1 MKRILQVFAVACL
14 AAVLAAGCTNM
25 ETNRVGEQVSIH
37 MPVYIQ
43 PDVEVQNE
51 RVSGSATVH
60 CVLGLFCWGPD
71 SWAVGL
77 NYGTSSF
84 QLGNDLVTL
93 PNELLPVV
101 SASETLARNAAAYD
115 AASKSSADILLAPQ
129 YVLTTDWYFFY
140 KRVKCEVKGFPG
152 VLKSVKVVE
161 PPSCPAAKGC
171 RPPCEG
177 KAMPCKPAEPAKPA
191 EAPKP

>member
-1 MKRILQVFAVACL
+1 MKKVWQMAAVAGL

-77 NYGTSSF
+77 NYGTAGF
-84 QLGNDLVTL
+84 QLGADLVRFS
-93 PNELLPVV
+93 NELLPVV
-101 SASETLARNAAAYD
+101 STSEALARNAAAYD
-115 AASKSSADILLAPQ
+115 AAQKGEADILLAPQ
-129 YVLTTDWYFFY
+129 YVLTTDNYFLY

-152 VLKSVKVVE
+152 VFKGMEVVE

-171 RPPCEG
+171 RPVCDG
-177 KAMPCKPAEPAKPA
+177 KAKPCKPAEPA
-191 EAPKP
+191 EAPTP